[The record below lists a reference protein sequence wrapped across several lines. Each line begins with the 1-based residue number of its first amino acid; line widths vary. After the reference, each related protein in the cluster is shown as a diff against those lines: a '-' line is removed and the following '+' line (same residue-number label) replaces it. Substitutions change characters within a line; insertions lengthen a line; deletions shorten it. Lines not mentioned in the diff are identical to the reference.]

1 MAIQYVHGTVNYIKW
16 KSLYEIE
23 KPFQIFTNIPP
34 DAVDQRD
41 TNLEWEP
48 HDIEIYDAS
57 EVEES
62 LELDTHGF
70 TYRHSPFALPHPLTK
85 DYIES
90 QYLPYV
96 EQLLRKEMK
105 DIGFV
110 YVFDWR
116 LRRSSIDYAQRT
128 IDLNNQEQYLLP
140 SRYVHIDQA
149 PPSVVNRVRKHL
161 PGEAESLLKGRVRII
176 NVWRPLNRAVENWP
190 LALCDGRTVVREDLV
205 ECDHISKRWQ
215 GSTFYLRFNPSH
227 SWYYLKGQTPDEIAL
242 FKIFD
247 SSAKAKAAY
256 TPHVSFQIDKPNEIA
271 AVRESIEVRAFVFG
285 GDG

>member
-48 HDIEIYDAS
+48 HDIEIYDAR

-70 TYRHSPFALPHPLTK
+70 TFRHSPFALPHQLTK

-110 YVFDWR
+110 GHA
-116 LRRSSIDYAQRT
+116 S
-128 IDLNNQEQYLLP
+128 
-140 SRYVHIDQA
+140 
-149 PPSVVNRVRKHL
+149 
-161 PGEAESLLKGRVRII
+161 
-176 NVWRPLNRAVENWP
+176 
-190 LALCDGRTVVREDLV
+190 
-205 ECDHISKRWQ
+205 
-215 GSTFYLRFNPSH
+215 
-227 SWYYLKGQTPDEIAL
+227 
-242 FKIFD
+242 
-247 SSAKAKAAY
+247 
-256 TPHVSFQIDKPNEIA
+256 
-271 AVRESIEVRAFVFG
+271 
-285 GDG
+285 